1 MTAVVTVR
9 YWAAARAA
17 SGMPQENVVAETLA
31 EVLDEIRLRHPSG
44 ELDRVLKRCSF
55 VVDEAPIGL
64 REPSSV
70 QLTHGAVVEVL
81 PPFAG
86 GRV

>member
-17 SGMPQENVVAETLA
+17 SGMAQENVAADTLA
-31 EVLDEIRLRHPSG
+31 EVLDEVRLRHPSG
-44 ELDRVLKRCSF
+44 ELERVLKRCSF
-55 VVDEAPIGL
+55 LVDEAPVGL
-64 REPSSV
+64 REPSTV
-70 QLTHGAVVEVL
+70 QLTQGAVVEVL

-86 GRV
+86 G